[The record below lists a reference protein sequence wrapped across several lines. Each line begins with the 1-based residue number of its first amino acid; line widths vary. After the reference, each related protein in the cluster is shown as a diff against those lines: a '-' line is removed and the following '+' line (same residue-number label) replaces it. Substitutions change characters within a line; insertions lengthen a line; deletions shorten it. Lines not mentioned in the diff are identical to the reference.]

1 MANMHIEHT
10 QCFQS
15 SHATAS
21 GALFASA
28 KLHRFSVTTGSQGGT
43 CCEYLFVMLN
53 TLYSSPPPPWSQRF
67 TWIDS
72 SQLAWT
78 DCDRTTN
85 KLEANLM
92 TGNAAPSF
100 SCQVQLLALVSS
112 RQQLLQF
119 MLRVV
124 FILQAR
130 SFMMFPGIIIK
141 LRVCL
146 LDEKC
151 VHKPNSRQ
159 NLRPVSEEALSS

>member
-1 MANMHIEHT
+1 MASIHIEHT

-92 TGNAAPSF
+92 TGNTAPSF

-119 MLRVV
+119 MLRQCCLYTSSKEFYDV
-124 FILQAR
+124 
-130 SFMMFPGIIIK
+130 SWYHHKIK
-141 LRVCL
+141 SVLIGRKMCAQT
-146 LDEKC
+146 KQQT
-151 VHKPNSRQ
+151 KFAASQ
-159 NLRPVSEEALSS
+159 